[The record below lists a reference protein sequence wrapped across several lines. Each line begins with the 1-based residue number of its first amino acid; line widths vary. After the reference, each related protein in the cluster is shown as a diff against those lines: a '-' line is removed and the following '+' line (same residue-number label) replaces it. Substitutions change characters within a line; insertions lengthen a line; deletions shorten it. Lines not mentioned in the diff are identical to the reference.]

1 MNKNKKIA
9 LLGCGNWGK
18 NIARNLSN
26 LECLSCIYDLNKN
39 VSDQLNKNYGLHKL
53 SVDEIIK
60 SKEIDAV
67 VIASSAITHKNLAK
81 KALLNNKDVLIEKP
95 FCLSL
100 SDANDLSKLAIEK
113 EKILMVG
120 HLLNYHNAFIKM
132 KKLIHN
138 DLIGDVINIRAHR
151 LALGSIRSSESVTY
165 DLAAHDISMVL
176 SIMQN
181 MPNEIEV
188 QSIHHNNNEGPD
200 AISVKLTFKKGAT
213 ALINCDWMCPY
224 KEHRFSVIGKT
235 GGLIFNDTEDWP
247 NKLGYNPS
255 FINHDNTITTIP
267 LQKIKVEP
275 NEPLKTELEE
285 FIKCINSRESPL
297 TDHREAVNVQT
308 VMEMIEEKLKH
319 VR

>member
-1 MNKNKKIA
+1 
-9 LLGCGNWGK
+9 
-18 NIARNLSN
+18 
-26 LECLSCIYDLNKN
+26 
-39 VSDQLNKNYGLHKL
+39 
-53 SVDEIIK
+53 
-60 SKEIDAV
+60 
-67 VIASSAITHKNLAK
+67 
-81 KALLNNKDVLIEKP
+81 
-95 FCLSL
+95 
-100 SDANDLSKLAIEK
+100 
-113 EKILMVG
+113 
-120 HLLNYHNAFIKM
+120 KM

-138 DLIGDVINIRAHR
+138 GLIGDVINIRAHR

-188 QSIHHNNNEGPD
+188 QSIHHNNNQGPD

-267 LQKIKVEP
+267 LQKMNVEP

-297 TDHREAVNVQT
+297 TDNIEAVNVQT